1 MSVLRSFLLPAIALA
16 ALCDAAAASS
26 TPWVT
31 MQGGR
36 VRLVTAGAPDAD
48 GRMKGV
54 LDIELAPGWKTY
66 WRDPGAAGVPPSVD
80 VAASSNVVSAQL
92 DFPAPEW
99 HSDGEFSWAGYN
111 RPIGLPLTFQLAD
124 AGKPITIDAAI
135 FLGVCETI
143 CVPVKAELVVDP
155 LSDPENPDDTAL
167 VAGAFEALPA
177 AATPAFG
184 LKTVSFDRGVLTLE
198 AALPQGSGDAA
209 MFIAGEEGY
218 AFEQPRRLDKDGR
231 VLFTVKASK
240 PDVPPASGG
249 LRYTLVTE
257 AGAVSGVLPFF

>member
-36 VRLVTAGAPDAD
+36 VRLVTAGVPDAD
-48 GRMKGV
+48 GRMRGV

-80 VAASSNVVSAQL
+80 VAASSNVVSAEL

-111 RPIGLPLTFQLAD
+111 RPVGLPLTFQLAD
-124 AGKPITIDAAI
+124 PGKPITIDAAI

-167 VAGAFEALPA
+167 VASAFEALPA
-177 AATPAFG
+177 AATPEFG
-184 LKTVSFDRGVLTLE
+184 LKTVGFDQDALTLE
-198 AALPQGSGDAA
+198 ATVPPGAA
-209 MFIAGEEGY
+209 EATLFIAGEGGY
-218 AFEQPRRLDKDGR
+218 AFEQPQRQDKDGR

-257 AGAVSGVLPFF
+257 AGAVSGLLPFF